1 MSKKILVVLTSVA
14 KYPTL
19 NRATGLWLGEAVHFV
34 KKVEAA
40 GFEVDYV
47 SPKGGYVPIDPHSLA
62 MADDTD
68 WQWYQDS
75 AFMSRLGA
83 TLKPEQVRSEDYV
96 AIYYAGGHGVVWDFP
111 DNPELQALSRDIYEQ
126 GGYVSSVCHGA
137 AGLLNIR
144 LSDGSLLIA
153 GKQATGFS
161 NEEEKLAELDQ
172 YVPYLTE
179 TELVKRGALYQKAA
193 APWAPFAVEDQ
204 RVITGQN
211 PASGGPVADLL
222 LAHLN
227 K

>member
-83 TLKPEQVRSEDYV
+83 TLKPEQVRSEDYL

-111 DNPELQALSRDIYEQ
+111 DNPELQALSREIYEQ

-137 AGLLNIR
+137 AGLLNIK
-144 LSDGSLLIA
+144 LGDGSLLIA
-153 GKQATGFS
+153 GKQVTGFS
-161 NEEEKLAELDQ
+161 NEEEKLVELDQ

-193 APWAPFAVEDQ
+193 APWAPFAVQDQ

-222 LAHLN
+222 LAHL
-227 K
+227 

>member
-111 DNPELQALSRDIYEQ
+111 DNARLQALSREIHEQ

-153 GKQATGFS
+153 GKQVTGFS
-161 NEEEKLAELDQ
+161 NEEEKLVELDQ
-172 YVPYLTE
+172 YVPFLTE

-193 APWAPFAVEDQ
+193 APWAPFAVQDQ

-211 PASGGPVADLL
+211 PASGGPVAELL
-222 LAHLN
+222 LAHL
-227 K
+227 

>member
-83 TLKPEQVRSEDYV
+83 TLKPEQVRSKDYL

-153 GKQATGFS
+153 GKQVTGFS
-161 NEEEKLAELDQ
+161 NEEEKLVELDQ

-193 APWAPFAVEDQ
+193 APWAPFAVQDQ

-222 LAHLN
+222 LAHL
-227 K
+227 

>member
-153 GKQATGFS
+153 GKQVTGFS
-161 NEEEKLAELDQ
+161 NEEEKLVELDQ
-172 YVPYLTE
+172 YVPFLTE

-193 APWAPFAVEDQ
+193 APWAPFAVQDQ

-222 LAHLN
+222 LAHL
-227 K
+227 